1 MKRNGDNMEIKAYDF
16 LHNDVYKIRDEVF
29 VIEQEFKEE
38 FDEIDNNCIHLAMY
52 DNERAIA
59 ICRFYPVSENIYA
72 IGRIAVVKDYRQK
85 GIGSK
90 IVLEAENCIKNL
102 GAEYATL
109 SAQVRAKEFYKKLGY
124 TPEGEEYFEEYCPHI
139 KMKKKLN

>member
-1 MKRNGDNMEIKAYDF
+1 MKNKTVDAFI
-16 LHNDVYKIRDEVF
+16 
-29 VIEQEFKEE
+29 
-38 FDEIDNNCIHLAMY
+38 AMY
-52 DNERAIA
+52 DKEIAIA
-59 ICRFYPVSENIYA
+59 ICRYYPVSENTYA

-90 IVLEAENCIKNL
+90 IVLEAENCVKNL

-124 TPEGEEYFEEYCPHI
+124 IAEGEEYFEEYCPHI